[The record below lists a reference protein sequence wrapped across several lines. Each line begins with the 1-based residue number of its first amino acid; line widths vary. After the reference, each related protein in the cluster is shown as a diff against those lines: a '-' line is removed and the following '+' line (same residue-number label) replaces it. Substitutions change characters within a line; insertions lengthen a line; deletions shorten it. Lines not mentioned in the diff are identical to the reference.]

1 MDKPTNPVYVEP
13 PAAGLEL
20 GVTGQAVR
28 NMIRRGELPALR
40 VGRRFKI
47 RREDLD
53 AYLAGAMVVA

>member
-1 MDKPTNPVYVEP
+1 MDKIMNTAYVEP

-28 NMIRRGELPALR
+28 NMIHRGELPALR

-53 AYLAGAMVVA
+53 AYLAGAMVVV